1 MTNRELELTAAKG
14 RRLGMEMVFRAASG
28 HIGGSLSSMDILTE
42 LYFEEMRIDPAAPRA
57 ERRDRVLM

>member
-28 HIGGSLSSMDILTE
+28 LCC
-42 LYFEEMRIDPAAPRA
+42 LY
-57 ERRDRVLM
+57 L